1 MAGMTG
7 LIVAFVLTLG
17 LLEASAQQRGA
28 LRGPLS
34 PDATTGA
41 FQGPVRPGGTTGL
54 FRGPTTSEVTKGALR
69 GSVLPGATTGAFRG
83 TVPPGATTGA
93 FREPIPSGVAAGTL
107 TTPPDSLPPTDQ
119 AKLLEGHVQ
128 MSLTDG
134 ALAEAETFLT
144 RLLRM
149 REEVLGP
156 EHPDVAETLEKYA
169 DLLRRRDRS
178 AEAEALAARA
188 QEIRAKQGQ

>member
-1 MAGMTG
+1 VAGMTG
-7 LIVAFVLTLG
+7 LIVASILTLG

-54 FRGPTTSEVTKGALR
+54 FRGHTTSEVTKGALR
-69 GSVLPGATTGAFRG
+69 GSVL
-83 TVPPGATTGA
+83 PGATTGA

-107 TTPPDSLPPTDQ
+107 TTPPESLPSTDQ

-149 REEVLGP
+149 REEALGP

-169 DLLRRRDRS
+169 DLLRRRDRP